1 MNKSLFLFVIIGVS
15 LFFSVSVRADS
26 DWSLRC
32 GVDLIRPGESQLKV
46 LDQCGQPDSKTA
58 YPTYGRH
65 GEMDPS
71 VEVWKYNFGPTDFI
85 YNLVFADGRL
95 DEIHQMGRGF

>member
-1 MNKSLFLFVIIGVS
+1 MVAAALL
-15 LFFSVSVRADS
+15 LSVPVHADS
-26 DWSLRC
+26 DKTMRC
-32 GVDLIRPGESQLKV
+32 GISLVQTGESQLQV

-58 YPTYGRH
+58 YPSYGRH

-71 VEVWKYNFGPTDFI
+71 VETWTYNFGPTDFV
-85 YNLVFADGRL
+85 YRLVFTEGRL